1 MEETSKL
8 FNAQGQHRTA
18 VLVSCG
24 KGGVEGDG
32 EDAHEREKRKEMQ
45 ADLVNHWRH
54 TVGGYFRRFRPDFG
68 GLKGCNTSGDG
79 GVEAVL
85 TYAFLRADLD
95 FITNTRPWFLPDP
108 SEEGL
113 QQATSPE
120 PTSPSKAGSTAT
132 VVLLSTS

>member
-18 VLVSCG
+18 VLVSSG
-24 KGGVEGDG
+24 KGGAGG
-32 EDAHEREKRKEMQ
+32 NGTDAPEREKRKEMQ
-45 ADLVNHWRH
+45 IDVVNQWRH
-54 TVGGYFRRFRPDFG
+54 TVGGYFRRFKPDFG
-68 GLKGCNTSGDG
+68 GVKGCNISGDG

-108 SEEGL
+108 GEGAP
-113 QQATSPE
+113 QHVEAPE